1 MLLRQGKEDE
11 EDRWEYVTSTL
22 NGITRQCH
30 LDVFLEA
37 NQTYICIPWSC
48 TATSDHQFRFVTYS
62 ASPVTVTSLPETG
75 SDNSED
81 SLVASVREFTLR
93 KLFSELLLC
102 NDGCHIHP
110 IVAMNGME
118 GLLIGAYGGT
128 RASFYLLAV
137 NGSPDHYLS
146 IRISGD
152 DITDGQFVCTFMGQK
167 RNTISIQQNQDY
179 DVPPMSQQFLLVL
192 TLSGTGNRKEKH
204 INPSFRFIST
214 WVTASPA
221 NHTTTKKPA
230 SLSSRMKICPVGQ
243 NALSLHCPSSRNL
256 LETSECRGSI
266 QTTFEISSVLL
277 GRVSRLE

>member
-1 MLLRQGKEDE
+1 MLLRQGSEAG
-11 EDRWEYVTSTL
+11 RWEYVTSTL

-30 LDVFLEA
+30 IDVFLEA

-48 TATSDHQFRFVTYS
+48 TVSSDHQFRFVTYS
-62 ASPVTVTSLPETG
+62 GSPVTVTLLPESG
-75 SDNSED
+75 SDNSDD
-81 SLVASVREFTLR
+81 SLVASVREFTLC

-102 NDGCHIHP
+102 NDGSNIHP

-128 RASFYLLAV
+128 RSSFYLLAV

-146 IRISGD
+146 IRISVD
-152 DITDGQFVCTFMGQK
+152 NITNGQFVCAFLGQK
-167 RNTISIQQNQDY
+167 QNTISIQQYQDF

-192 TLSGTGNRKEKH
+192 TLTGTRNRKENH
-204 INPSFRFIST
+204 INPSFRFMST

-221 NHTTTKKPA
+221 NFTATKKTV
-230 SLSSRMKICPVGQ
+230 SLGCRMKICSVGQ
-243 NALSLHCPSSRNL
+243 NALSLHCPCSRNL

-266 QTTFEISSVLL
+266 QTSFENSSVLL